1 MVDDGDGDDD
11 EPSTAFFCKSLSTTD
26 VNDAFLVVFPN
37 NDFNVEPA
45 DDDNPPP
52 LVTDVD
58 DCEANT
64 DCDCDND
71 DDNNDEAV
79 DDD

>member
-1 MVDDGDGDDD
+1 MVDDGDGVDD

-79 DDD
+79 DED